1 VVPNFPRFQFGLKW
15 VAIGRCWSPERLLK
29 FRIDQNGDDEVVIR
43 LRSRIEEAGS
53 GGSGCVEWVPSSCF
67 SPQEANW
74 LAGNVLSCATNASRL
89 LVLLVSVAGCGT
101 LEHLCF
107 TGRCWQFAKE

>member
-1 VVPNFPRFQFGLKW
+1 MVPNFPRCQFGLKL

-53 GGSGCVEWVPSSCF
+53 GSGCF

-89 LVLLVSVAGCGT
+89 LVLLVSVAGSGT
-101 LEHLCF
+101 LEHL
-107 TGRCWQFAKE
+107 

>member
-1 VVPNFPRFQFGLKW
+1 MVPNFPRFQFGLKL

-29 FRIDQNGDDEVVIR
+29 FRIDQNADDEVVIR

-74 LAGNVLSCATNASRL
+74 LAENVLNCATNASRL
-89 LVLLVSVAGCGT
+89 LMLLVSVAGSGT
-101 LEHLCF
+101 FEHL
-107 TGRCWQFAKE
+107 